1 LKNVRATYQ
10 RAMVILFHDMMHREI
25 EVYVDDILA
34 NKERRRSCTS
44 IEEVVREVTK
54 VLIKV
59 ESCKAFIWSKNR
71 KIVGLR
77 NEQSRNRS

>member
-1 LKNVRATYQ
+1 
-10 RAMVILFHDMMHREI
+10 MVILFHDMMHREI

-34 NKERRRSCTS
+34 NKERRRSYAS

-59 ESCKAFIWSKNR
+59 ESYKAFIWSKNR

-77 NEQSRNRS
+77 SEQSRNRS